1 MKGDV
6 FRKTPLFFGS
16 DNTGKAI
23 QPFFFAPMKQFE
35 EFDRFFPFRRRGE
48 RYSSVFFGSDEEEDD
63 I

>member
-23 QPFFFAPMKQFE
+23 QPFFSIPMKQVD
-35 EFDRFFPFRRRGE
+35 EFFRFFFVPMKRKMIFNR
-48 RYSSVFFGSDEEEDD
+48 FFLLR
-63 I
+63 